1 MRKNATVGDSLPS
14 EVLKKLME
22 ARGRLPEPPPELPRT
37 SPPLPYVVGDME
49 QAGYSREDAR
59 KGRKKK

>member
-1 MRKNATVGDSLPS
+1 
-14 EVLKKLME
+14 ME